1 MWFTTY
7 HILFPQSWYFSTMV
21 LKFLGI
27 SLSDTSWFYGLLY
40 FTVTPPAV
48 VISDLHTYSSSKLL
62 KIMKKKIC
70 ILKHNGIPFEI
81 GLNNFDTVWMIHF
94 FARVDSF
101 FLSNPSLRLRGPA
114 SLTTGEIYMQTH
126 GKATISKTQ
135 PILTHTPTP
144 HPPPPSSP
152 KKQKQKQKKQRSLKV
167 FADGIYS
174 SIKQVHL
181 ENLFQKENERRKQCS
196 LAFLDTLSSV
206 AREMF

>member
-1 MWFTTY
+1 
-7 HILFPQSWYFSTMV
+7 
-21 LKFLGI
+21 
-27 SLSDTSWFYGLLY
+27 
-40 FTVTPPAV
+40 
-48 VISDLHTYSSSKLL
+48 
-62 KIMKKKIC
+62 MKKKIC

-101 FLSNPSLRLRGPA
+101 FLSKPSLRLRGPA

-135 PILTHTPTP
+135 PIPTHPPTP
-144 HPPPPSSP
+144 HLKKKQ
-152 KKQKQKQKKQRSLKV
+152 KKQKQKQRSLKM